1 MEKDISLYLAKLAG
15 ATAGAMISL
24 VYLVPKG
31 GREALSRFFIGLVF
45 GLVFGDAFGAAIVGR
60 FNLGGQISAPET
72 MLTGSAAA
80 SLCAWW
86 VLGALSRIAEKLGRG

>member
-1 MEKDISLYLAKLAG
+1 MEKDIWLYLAKLAG
-15 ATAGAMISL
+15 AAAGAMISL

-31 GREALSRFFIGLVF
+31 GREAVSRFVVGLVF
-45 GLVFGDAFGAAIVGR
+45 GLVFGDAFGAAIAGYFGLR
-60 FNLGGQISAPET
+60 GQISLPQI

-86 VLGALSRIAEKLGRG
+86 LLGALSRIAERFGRG